1 MHDHNKHGFSLIET
15 MIAMLILIFAL
26 VSMAQLL
33 GLAIV
38 VNKNQGR
45 DAAKATGFAHDKMEE
60 LNGLAFDDKTTNV
73 TVNYPYPA
81 NGKGLLAGGNLPPTA
96 PAANYTDTL
105 DQFGARTTTAANI
118 AFTRQWLITDLPV
131 GGPTTHKQI
140 TVAVTSNKSI
150 RYGTGAA
157 PVTVSMT
164 LKTQ

>member
-81 NGKGLLAGGNLPPTA
+81 SGKGLLAGGNLPPTA
-96 PAANYTDTL
+96 PVANYSDTL

-118 AFTRQWLITDLPV
+118 AFTRQWLITDV
-131 GGPTTHKQI
+131 NPTVKQI

>member
-60 LNGLAFDDKTTNV
+60 LNGLAFDDKVSVMFKDN
-73 TVNYPYPA
+73 
-81 NGKGLLAGGNLPPTA
+81 LLRCRESESRSMRLCRKERLEQLCMN
-96 PAANYTDTL
+96 
-105 DQFGARTTTAANI
+105 FGRDTAASVSDH
-118 AFTRQWLITDLPV
+118 QLHEITHSSRRPCV
-131 GGPTTHKQI
+131 GHVQADVVQSQG
-140 TVAVTSNKSI
+140 
-150 RYGTGAA
+150 
-157 PVTVSMT
+157 
-164 LKTQ
+164 